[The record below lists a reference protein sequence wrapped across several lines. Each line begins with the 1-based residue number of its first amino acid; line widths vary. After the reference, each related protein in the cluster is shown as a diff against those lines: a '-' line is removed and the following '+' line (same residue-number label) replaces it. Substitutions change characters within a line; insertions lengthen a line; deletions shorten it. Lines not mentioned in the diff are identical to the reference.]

1 MATTFSKIVAELI
14 GTTGEISA
22 DKLAPGAGGTNWTNA
37 VQTSDFTADNNAGY
51 YVDTTNSK
59 ITITLPNTPDTGS
72 VVSVVDV
79 NGSADS
85 NPIIFNAGTN
95 KINGEPYDLEINTQR
110 SGTQVTYSGSTYG
123 WVATETSNDYN
134 AEILAPTNP
143 IVTSI
148 ANAAESNRPFFQN
161 DGNTITI
168 TGRNFKS
175 DASVTFKG
183 TDESTY
189 TGANVIVASHTSMT
203 VEIPTGMTAAI
214 TSSNTLDPFD
224 VIVTNVADNL
234 AGELSNSLEWLPTP
248 TFTVPSGSLGYI
260 YYDNASITAIAG
272 GNSSSLSPN
281 YQLDAESLDAD
292 DSVGNYTVTAGSL
305 PAGISLNPST
315 GALSGSVTAP
325 AAGSD
330 VSTFTVEA
338 TATSGSETKTETR
351 EYSIETR
358 GTKVTSVSPT
368 NYDGSAGSTLTLTG
382 RGFSGTGNSEV
393 SNVKLIFTDIPS
405 EPDTATYPITTLVK
419 DTDFTV
425 DNDTTITITTP
436 NNITVAQA
444 DTGIDIEV
452 ELVDGYTYK
461 LSENTSPTL
470 LLAGS
475 VPAASYVTGTSY
487 NLTNVITDARGS
499 YSDTIP
505 TATDADGNTTFTY
518 TLGTVTQTIDGVTT
532 NLSANAYTFNF
543 TLNSTTGALTA
554 TVPTDYESTGGSG
567 IITLPVTIEDNAGN
581 TVTQNYT
588 ITVDAVQQS
597 IYTTEIA
604 NSVMFDGSSYLSRD
618 MTGTAKVQWTFSFWI
633 KRSVISKTGYEP
645 VVGDAYAN
653 DDALIAFEATDKLIF
668 LDKQYVGGAGQTNY
682 SRTNSILRDTNAFY
696 HFVTVFDSTQ
706 SSVSDG
712 LKIYINGELA
722 PRTSGADSWPRQS
735 LGWFLGTMYI
745 GRVSSYY
752 LSGYL
757 ADIYFIDGQALTP
770 SSFGEYATQGT
781 DVYWIPKDYGY
792 DGNNSTT
799 YWGNNGFHL
808 KFDDPNDLGKDSS
821 GRGNHWTPS
830 A

>member
-79 NGSADS
+79 NGSADT

-134 AEILAPTNP
+134 AEILATTNP

-189 TGANVIVASHTSMT
+189 TGANVSVASHTSMT

-272 GNSSSLSPN
+272 GNSSSLSTN
-281 YQLDAESLDAD
+281 SYQLDAVSLDTD

-305 PAGISLNPST
+305 PAGISLNSGT

-368 NYDGSAGSTLTLTG
+368 NYDGSAGSTFTLTG

-393 SNVKLIFTDIPS
+393 SNVKLIFTDS
-405 EPDTATYPITTLVK
+405 GTYPTTTLVK

-475 VPAASYVTGTSY
+475 VPTMGTPGTITIASDDRGTSW
-487 NLTNVITDARGS
+487 TAQIPVATDDGSIVS
-499 YSDTIP
+499 YSATFTPNDGTTDVSGFSINNSGLISATLASDFFAAGGTITAAV
-505 TATDADGNTTFTY
+505 TAT
-518 TLGTVTQTIDGVTT
+518 
-532 NLSANAYTFNF
+532 
-543 TLNSTTGALTA
+543 
-554 TVPTDYESTGGSG
+554 
-567 IITLPVTIEDNAGN
+567 DNAGN
-581 TVTQNYT
+581 TSSQNYT
-588 ITVDAVQQS
+588 ITVDATGV
-597 IYTTEIA
+597 YTTEIA
-604 NSVMFDGSSYLSRD
+604 NSVMFDGSSYLSRPF
-618 MTGTAKVQWTFSFWI
+618 TGGDQLIHTISMWV
-633 KRSVISKTGYEP
+633 KRATLTPSGHT
-645 VVGDAYAN
+645 
-653 DDALIAFEATDKLIF
+653 DALFSAGAAADTNRIF
-668 LDKQYVGGAGQTNY
+668 LIGYDSSQKLLTWGFSPDAFN
-682 SRTNSILRDTNAFY
+682 LRYQCT
-696 HFVTVFDSTQ
+696 T
-706 SSVSDG
+706 SSVYRDLSAWYHIVMAIDYTTNQTG
-712 LKIYINGELA
+712 NDRVKLYVNGA
-722 PRTSGADSWPRQS
+722 QITSFDTQTTNDASS
-735 LGWFLGTMYI
+735 GTSAIGHSYTYYI
-745 GRVSSYY
+745 GRYAYASQPIIK
-752 LSGYL
+752 GCYL
-757 ADIYFIDGQALTP
+757 ADIYFVDGQALTP

-781 DVYWIPKDYGY
+781 DVYWIPKEYG
-792 DGNNSTT
+792 TT
-799 YWGNNGFHL
+799 GTSLDNYGNNGFHL
-808 KFDDPNDLGKDSS
+808 KFDDPSFATYGLGKDSS
-821 GRGNHWTPS
+821 GRNNHWTPS

>member
-51 YVDTTNSK
+51 YVDTTNSI
-59 ITITLPNTPDTGS
+59 ITITLPSSPDTGS

-79 NGSADS
+79 NGTADTNS
-85 NPIIFNAGTN
+85 IIFNAGTN
-95 KINGEPYDLEINTQR
+95 KINGQPYDLEINTQR

-134 AEILAPTNP
+134 AEILATTNP

-189 TGANVIVASHTSMT
+189 TGANVSVASHTSMT

-224 VIVTNVADNL
+224 VIVTNVGDSL
-234 AGELSNSLEWLPTP
+234 SGELSNSLEWLPTP
-248 TFTVPSGSLGYI
+248 TFTVASGSLGYI
-260 YYDNASITAIAG
+260 YYDNGSITAIAG
-272 GNSSSLSPN
+272 GNSSSLSTN
-281 YQLDAESLDAD
+281 SYQLDAVSLDTD

-305 PAGISLNPST
+305 PAGISLNSST

-338 TATSGSETKTETR
+338 TATSGSETKTATR

-393 SNVKLIFTDIPS
+393 SNVKLIFTDS
-405 EPDTATYPITTLVK
+405 GTYPTTTLVK

-475 VPAASYVTGTSY
+475 VPTMGTPGTITIAAGDRGTSW
-487 NLTNVITDARGS
+487 TAQVPVATDDGSIVS
-499 YSDTIP
+499 YSATFTPSDGTTDVSGFSINNSGLISATLASDFFAAGGTITAAV
-505 TATDADGNTTFTY
+505 TAT
-518 TLGTVTQTIDGVTT
+518 
-532 NLSANAYTFNF
+532 
-543 TLNSTTGALTA
+543 
-554 TVPTDYESTGGSG
+554 
-567 IITLPVTIEDNAGN
+567 DNAGN
-581 TVTQNYT
+581 TSSENYT
-588 ITVDAVQQS
+588 ITVDALQTS

-604 NSVMFDGSSYLSRD
+604 NSVMFDGSSYLTKSFGSGNRTTWTWSGWVKRGNLGGHQVVFGTQLDGSDIGFISFDNDNKLDLNNKASSSTGVEGNSTKVFRD
-618 MTGTAKVQWTFSFWI
+618 VGAWYHLVIVYEGNQSNHSDRFSIYVNGESDTFVPRSSISAGNGYINTA
-633 KRSVISKTGYEP
+633 VIHGIGFRAQLNSS
-645 VVGDAYAN
+645 
-653 DDALIAFEATDKLIF
+653 F
-668 LDKQYVGGAGQTNY
+668 LD
-682 SRTNSILRDTNAFY
+682 
-696 HFVTVFDSTQ
+696 
-706 SSVSDG
+706 
-712 LKIYINGELA
+712 
-722 PRTSGADSWPRQS
+722 
-735 LGWFLGTMYI
+735 
-745 GRVSSYY
+745 
-752 LSGYL
+752 GYL

-781 DVYWIPKDYGY
+781 DVYWIPKEYNPTGNSLTDY
-792 DGNNSTT
+792 
-799 YWGNNGFHL
+799 GNNGFHL
-808 KFDDPNDLGKDSS
+808 KFDDPTFATYGLGKDSS
-821 GRGNHWTPS
+821 GRNNHWTPS

>member
-59 ITITLPNTPDTGS
+59 ITITLPSSPDTGS

-79 NGSADS
+79 NGTADTNS
-85 NPIIFNAGTN
+85 IIFNAGTN
-95 KINGEPYDLEINTQR
+95 KINGQPYDLEINTQR

-134 AEILAPTNP
+134 AEILATTNP

-189 TGANVIVASHTSMT
+189 TGANVSVASHTSMT

-224 VIVTNVADNL
+224 VIVTNVGDSL
-234 AGELSNSLEWLPTP
+234 SGELSNSLEWLPTP
-248 TFTVPSGSLGYI
+248 TFTVASGSLGYI
-260 YYDNASITAIAG
+260 YYDNGSITAIAG
-272 GNSSSLSPN
+272 GNSSSLSTN
-281 YQLDAESLDAD
+281 SYQLDAVSLDTD
-292 DSVGNYTVTAGSL
+292 DSVGNYTVIAGSL
-305 PAGISLNPST
+305 PAGISLNSST

-338 TATSGSETKTETR
+338 TATSGSETKTATR

-393 SNVKLIFTDIPS
+393 SNVKLIFTDS
-405 EPDTATYPITTLVK
+405 GTYPTTTLVK

-475 VPAASYVTGTSY
+475 VPTMGTPGTITIAAGDRGTSW
-487 NLTNVITDARGS
+487 TAQVPVATDDGSIVS
-499 YSDTIP
+499 YSATFTPSDGTTDVSGFSINNSGLISATLASDFFAAGGTITAAV
-505 TATDADGNTTFTY
+505 TAT
-518 TLGTVTQTIDGVTT
+518 
-532 NLSANAYTFNF
+532 
-543 TLNSTTGALTA
+543 
-554 TVPTDYESTGGSG
+554 
-567 IITLPVTIEDNAGN
+567 DNAGN
-581 TVTQNYT
+581 TSSENYT
-588 ITVDAVQQS
+588 ITVDALQTS

-604 NSVMFDGSSYLSRD
+604 NSVMFDGSSYLTKSFGSGNR
-618 MTGTAKVQWTFSFWI
+618 TTWTWSGWI
-633 KRSVISKTGYEP
+633 KRGNLGGHQVVFGTQLDGSDIGFISFDNDNKLDLNNKASSSTGVEGNSTKVFRDVGAWYHLVIVYEGNQSNHSDRFSIYVNGESDTFVPRSSISAGNGYINTA
-645 VVGDAYAN
+645 VIHGIGFRAQLN
-653 DDALIAFEATDKLIF
+653 SSF
-668 LDKQYVGGAGQTNY
+668 LD
-682 SRTNSILRDTNAFY
+682 
-696 HFVTVFDSTQ
+696 
-706 SSVSDG
+706 
-712 LKIYINGELA
+712 
-722 PRTSGADSWPRQS
+722 
-735 LGWFLGTMYI
+735 
-745 GRVSSYY
+745 
-752 LSGYL
+752 GYL

-781 DVYWIPKDYGY
+781 DVYWIPKEYNPTGNSLTDY
-792 DGNNSTT
+792 
-799 YWGNNGFHL
+799 GNNGFHL
-808 KFDDPNDLGKDSS
+808 KFDDPTFATYGLGKDSS
-821 GRGNHWTPS
+821 GRNNHWTPS

>member
-134 AEILAPTNP
+134 AEILATTNP

-148 ANAAESNRPFFQN
+148 ANATESNRPFFQA
-161 DGNTITI
+161 DGDTITI

-189 TGANVIVASHTSMT
+189 TGANVSVASHTSMT

-260 YYDNASITAIAG
+260 YYDNGSITAIDG
-272 GNSSSLSPN
+272 GNSSSLSTN
-281 YQLDAESLDAD
+281 SYQLDAVSLDTD

-305 PAGISLNPST
+305 PAGISLNSST

-393 SNVKLIFTDIPS
+393 SNVKLIFTDS
-405 EPDTATYPITTLVK
+405 GTYPTTTLVK

-588 ITVDAVQQS
+588 ITVDQIQQS

-604 NSVMFDGSSYLSRD
+604 NSVMFDGSSYLRRN
-618 MTGTAKVQWTFSFWI
+618 MNGFSTTTYTLSMWI
-633 KRSVISKTGYEP
+633 KRSKLGAIKIMGKGDNPYVWHEFKSSDRYGVTDSGDGVPTSVSYESNN
-645 VVGDAYAN
+645 V
-653 DDALIAFEATDKLIF
+653 F
-668 LDKQYVGGAGQTNY
+668 
-682 SRTNSILRDTNAFY
+682 RDTSAWY
-696 HFVTVFDSTQ
+696 HLVTVYNIA
-706 SSVSDG
+706 SSLDFRF
-712 LKIYINGELA
+712 YINGELA
-722 PRTSGADSWPRQS
+722 STSS
-735 LGWFLGTMYI
+735 LSGVYSNGSRLGGNYDTYI
-745 GRVSSYY
+745 GRDRLAGISGQNFE
-752 LSGYL
+752 GYL

-770 SSFGEYATQGT
+770 SSFGQYSTQGT
-781 DVYWIPKDYGY
+781 DVYWIPKDYGH
-792 DGNNSTT
+792 DGDSNTA

-821 GRGNHWTPS
+821 GRNNHWTPS

>member
-51 YVDTTNSK
+51 YVDTTNSI
-59 ITITLPNTPDTGS
+59 ITITLPSSPDTGS

-79 NGSADS
+79 NGTADTNS
-85 NPIIFNAGTN
+85 IIFNAGTN
-95 KINGEPYDLEINTQR
+95 KINGQPYDLEINTQR

-189 TGANVIVASHTSMT
+189 TGANVSVASHTSMT

-248 TFTVPSGSLGYI
+248 TFTVASGSLGYI
-260 YYDNASITAIAG
+260 YYDNGSITAIAG
-272 GNSSSLSPN
+272 GNSSSLSTN
-281 YQLDAESLDAD
+281 SYQLDAVSLDTD

-305 PAGISLNPST
+305 PAGISLNSST

-338 TATSGSETKTETR
+338 TATSGSETKTATR

-393 SNVKLIFTDIPS
+393 SNVKLIFTDS
-405 EPDTATYPITTLVK
+405 GTYPTTTLVK

-475 VPAASYVTGTSY
+475 VPTMGTPGTITIAAGDRGTSW
-487 NLTNVITDARGS
+487 TAQVPVATDDGSIVS
-499 YSDTIP
+499 YSATFTPSDGTTDVSGFSINNSGLISATLASDFFAAGGTITAAV
-505 TATDADGNTTFTY
+505 TAT
-518 TLGTVTQTIDGVTT
+518 
-532 NLSANAYTFNF
+532 
-543 TLNSTTGALTA
+543 
-554 TVPTDYESTGGSG
+554 
-567 IITLPVTIEDNAGN
+567 DNAGN
-581 TVTQNYT
+581 TSSENYT
-588 ITVDAVQQS
+588 ITVDALQTS

-604 NSVMFDGSSYLSRD
+604 NSVMFDGSSYLTKSFGSGNRTTWTWSGWVKRGNLGGHQVVFGTQLDGSDIGFISFDNDNKLDLNNKASSSTGVEGNSTKVFRD
-618 MTGTAKVQWTFSFWI
+618 VGAWYHLVIVYEGNQSNHSDRFSIYVNGESDTFVPRSSISAGNGYINTA
-633 KRSVISKTGYEP
+633 VIHGIGFRAQLNSS
-645 VVGDAYAN
+645 
-653 DDALIAFEATDKLIF
+653 F
-668 LDKQYVGGAGQTNY
+668 LD
-682 SRTNSILRDTNAFY
+682 
-696 HFVTVFDSTQ
+696 
-706 SSVSDG
+706 
-712 LKIYINGELA
+712 
-722 PRTSGADSWPRQS
+722 
-735 LGWFLGTMYI
+735 
-745 GRVSSYY
+745 
-752 LSGYL
+752 GYL

-781 DVYWIPKDYGY
+781 DVYWIPKEYNPTGNSLTDY
-792 DGNNSTT
+792 
-799 YWGNNGFHL
+799 GNNGFHL
-808 KFDDPNDLGKDSS
+808 KFDDPTFATYGLGKDSS
-821 GRGNHWTPS
+821 GRNNHWTPS